1 MSVYLCTFARAAAYI
16 IFTSAHHFTIQ
27 LPPCS
32 HRHSRIRRLRR
43 CRFSY
48 QPARTPP
55 WISCVS
61 AGRPC
66 EEEHRKMRVIK
77 GKIFLCPVIGG
88 CRGNTRATSASNY
101 FQTLRIER
109 ALPRTAGIA
118 RHIHFSVSPGLS
130 VVTIQQP
137 SSFLQG
143 HPFTSSLSSMCWLL
157 MVEKID
163 CTWGYV
169 HDMCEKEK
177 EKREAKV
184 EKGGRRKEE
193 RKKGIN
199 TRKDPSI

>member
-130 VVTIQQP
+130 RRHHPATIFV
-137 SSFLQG
+137 SSG
-143 HPFTSSLSSMCWLL
+143 PPFYIIFVFCVLIVDGREDRL
-157 MVEKID
+157 
-163 CTWGYV
+163 YV
-169 HDMCEKEK
+169 RIRTRYVWERKGKERSK
-177 EKREAKV
+177 GRKGWKKKRRERKRE
-184 EKGGRRKEE
+184 
-193 RKKGIN
+193 
-199 TRKDPSI
+199 